1 MGEMPNTEFVSAI
14 YRRNTVEDATIPK
27 YAAWMSRENPQ
38 LFHCA
43 CDGGSLEKLVDPF
56 DYHMVGCKI
65 GANAIRLHNEVVA
78 VVAKLFRSLRLDV
91 IVEPMGLFVDL
102 H

>member
-1 MGEMPNTEFVSAI
+1 MSNTEFVSAI
-14 YRRNTVEDATIPK
+14 CRRNTVEDTTIPK

-38 LFHCA
+38 LFNCA
-43 CDGGSLEKLVDPF
+43 CDGGSCVKPIDPF
-56 DYHMVGCKI
+56 DHHMVGCKI
-65 GANAIRLHNEVVA
+65 GANAIRLHDEVVA